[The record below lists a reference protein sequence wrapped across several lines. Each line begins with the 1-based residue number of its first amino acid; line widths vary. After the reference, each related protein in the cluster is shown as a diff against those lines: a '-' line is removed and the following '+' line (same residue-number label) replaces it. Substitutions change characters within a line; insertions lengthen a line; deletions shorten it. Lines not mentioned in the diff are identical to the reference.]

1 MLPRF
6 FRLHRNKFFAIL
18 FASLGLAAFVG
29 YIIISGIGSGW
40 AILSSPGTIISA
52 LLTLVIFSMLLVTNI
67 QNDNA
72 AFNAIAMFVFM
83 VAWDMIWSLLPF
95 NSSYSIILALSG
107 DTGVKAI
114 GIVAVISCALCA
126 GAGIAFFIYLY
137 RYRLGRVEFRKCNL
151 WAWLFLAAVTLE
163 SIIEFVT
170 LLLVFG
176 PSGENGALLAL
187 YVLPEVFMG
196 ISSLFTLQRLRRI

>member
-6 FRLHRNKFFAIL
+6 FRLYHNKIFAIL

-29 YIIISGIGSGW
+29 YLIVSGINAGW
-40 AILSSPGTIISA
+40 AMFSSPGTIISA
-52 LLTLVIFSMLLVTNI
+52 LLTFVIFSMLLVTNI

-72 AFNAIAMFVFM
+72 AFNAISMFVFM

-95 NSSYSIILALSG
+95 NTNYSIILALSG
-107 DTGVKAI
+107 DVGVKAI
-114 GIVAVISCALCA
+114 GIVAIISCALCA
-126 GAGIAFFIYLY
+126 GAGLAFFVYLF
-137 RYRLGRVEFRKCNL
+137 RYRVGRIEFRKCNL
-151 WAWLFLAAVTLE
+151 WAWLFLASVTLE

-170 LLLVFG
+170 LLLLFG
-176 PSGENGALLAL
+176 PSGENVVLLAL

-196 ISSLFTLQRLRRI
+196 IASLFTLQRLRRI